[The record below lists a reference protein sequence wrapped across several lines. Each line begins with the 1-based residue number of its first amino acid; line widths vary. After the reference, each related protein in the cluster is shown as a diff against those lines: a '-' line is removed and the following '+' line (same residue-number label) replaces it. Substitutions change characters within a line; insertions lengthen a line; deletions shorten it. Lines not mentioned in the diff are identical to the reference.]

1 MAPAPRRETTR
12 PSSSRTAAS
21 PRSAPSSSVRAPSGA
36 QVVDLTGH
44 TVIPGIVGLHDH
56 LYYTAAGGRSAQLTF
71 SAPRLYLGS
80 GVTTVRTTGSRA
92 PYAEINL
99 KAEVERK
106 VARSVR
112 ASTSPRLTSLEETA
126 TRP

>member
-1 MAPAPRRETTR
+1 MI
-12 PSSSRTAAS
+12 
-21 PRSAPSSSVRAPSGA
+21 
-36 QVVDLTGH
+36 DLAGH

-99 KAEVERK
+99 KAEIEK
-106 VARSVR
+106 DAHLVR
-112 ASTSPRLTSLEETA
+112 ASTSPRRTSRAARA